1 MKKRDNNLKKPEYK
15 KIITLTCLAISI
27 GMLGIFSALMIAA
40 LYWSKEDTILKM
52 TVTIPAWM
60 LIAFCAFVGMTVAFA
75 GLRYYE
81 NQVTKREEHRRF
93 HAIEK
98 KIDALTVLVR
108 KMNTERT
115 QLDLESDDGE
125 EGLPYENIDDLFDCV
140 KEMSDQEAEDLAKQL
155 LTSDYKKK
163 QSKSKPAETPPSGKI
178 VSFRHTKR
186 RRKKQH
192 KK

>member
-1 MKKRDNNLKKPEYK
+1 MKKLNNSLKRNKYK
-15 KIITLTCLAISI
+15 KIITSTCLAMSI
-27 GMLGIFSALMIAA
+27 VVLGIFSALMIAA

-60 LIAFCAFVGMTVAFA
+60 LIAFCAFVGMIVAFT

-81 NQVTKREEHRRF
+81 NQVIKREEHRRF

-98 KIDALTVLVR
+98 KIDALTVLVQ
-108 KMNTERT
+108 KMDTDRI
-115 QLDLESDDGE
+115 QLDLEPDDGE

-140 KEMSDQEAEDLAKQL
+140 KEISDQEAEDLAKQL
-155 LTSDYKKK
+155 LN
-163 QSKSKPAETPPSGKI
+163 KSKPAETPPSGKI